1 MRTGI
6 LKINKR
12 FMSTPVFNK
21 RTIYSNDSSQLK
33 NEDKPKKKV
42 EKDTKI
48 KYSKPSYEHMYANL
62 PIKCYLD

>member
-42 EKDTKI
+42 AKDTKI
-48 KYSKPSYEHMYANL
+48 KYSKPSYEYMYAHL